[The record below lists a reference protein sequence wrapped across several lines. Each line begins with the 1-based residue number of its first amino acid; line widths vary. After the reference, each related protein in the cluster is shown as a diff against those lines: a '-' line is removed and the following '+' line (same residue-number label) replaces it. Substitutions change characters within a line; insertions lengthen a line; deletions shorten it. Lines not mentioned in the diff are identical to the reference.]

1 MINFNKIKLY
11 LEELRA
17 PFFTATLVP
26 VFVGTAIAWD
36 RTGSFNFG
44 YFILTLFGA
53 TFLHAGANVI
63 NDYFDH
69 KRGCD
74 EANKEFVR
82 PFSGGSR
89 MIQKG
94 LLSPREVLIE
104 ALLFFTLGSL
114 IGIYLVWSRG
124 IPVLYIGI
132 IGLISGFFYSAPPLS
147 LNDRGIGEVLI
158 GLNFGV
164 LMVLGTYFVQTGSF
178 SLEPIIASLP
188 IALLVIAILYIN
200 EFPDYN
206 ADKQVG
212 KNHLVVRLGKRR
224 AATGYLLL
232 ISLAYISITA
242 GVVFSAVT
250 PFALLGLLTLPLAVK
265 AVKTTLSNYD
275 DTSNLIPAN
284 AMTIVIHLVTGVLIG
299 IGYVLDKIILG

>member
-1 MINFNKIKLY
+1 MLTKIKLY
-11 LEELRA
+11 IEELRA

-26 VFVGTAIAWD
+26 VFMGTAIAWA
-36 RTGSFNFG
+36 RTGIFYPG
-44 YFILTLFGA
+44 YFVLTLLGA

-82 PFSGGSR
+82 PFTGGSR

-94 LLSPREVLIE
+94 LLSPREVLTE
-104 ALLFFTLGSL
+104 ALLFFALGSL

-124 IPVLYIGI
+124 IPVLYLGI

-147 LNDRGIGEVLI
+147 LNDRGIGELLI

-164 LMVLGTYFVQTGSF
+164 LMVLGTYFVQAGSL
-178 SLEPIIASLP
+178 SLEPVIASLP
-188 IALLVIAILYIN
+188 IALLVTAILYIN

-212 KNHLVVRLGKRR
+212 KDHLVVRLGKKR
-224 AATGYLLL
+224 AATGYLWL
-232 ISLAYISITA
+232 ISLVYISIIA

-250 PFALLGLLTLPLAVK
+250 PFALLGLLTLPLAIK
-265 AVKTTLSNYD
+265 AVKTTLINYD

-284 AMTIVIHLVTGVLIG
+284 AMTILIHLLTGGLIG
-299 IGYVLDKIILG
+299 IGYILDKVILG